1 MLGCTHQTL
10 ARISQVPGRIVL
22 PDNLKIDLRSF
33 HIIAAAD

>member
-1 MLGCTHQTL
+1 MLSCAHQRL
-10 ARISQVPGRIVL
+10 ARVSQVPARIVL